1 MGRDFFF
8 SYTRGNND
16 LYLKRLFDDLSEEV
30 RNLRG
35 LPADAQTGFFDQRNL
50 ELGED
55 WDGALVEALQTCKVM
70 VAIASPGYFKSD
82 YCGKEWAL
90 FRQRLQQAMP
100 AGAML
105 APLLKPIVWMPVK
118 FEELP
123 AGVSAGQMTFGDP
136 QAIHNA
142 KGLRYLLKQ
151 VQEHR
156 AAYNDLVESLAQQ
169 IVEAADQHP
178 LPPLAAVPKLA
189 EVASAFG
196 HAHGGSAGLAG
207 GVGGGAPPPV
217 AAAPPTGPKHV
228 SFIYVAAHPQAFGA
242 ARHSEPYVE
251 AGGADWKPFYP
262 QNTTRVHR
270 FVQNIVAGDEL
281 DFTSETMPFGANLIA
296 RIDEAWRQR
305 QIVVLIVDPW
315 SVHWDAKRAAPE
327 YQALLRAL
335 DARLDYHW
343 CVLVPWNDADSDAA
357 AERDAIT
364 ATVRDTFD
372 RHANLA
378 PNPMFYRDG
387 IRSADELKRT
397 LGDVLTRLREE
408 IKKRA
413 PVAMPIPNGPA
424 KSVVT
429 GPSATG

>member
-1 MGRDFFF
+1 MGREFFF

-16 LYLKRLFDDLSEEV
+16 PYLKKLFDDLSEEV

-35 LPADAQTGFFDQRNL
+35 LPAGAETGFFDQRNL

-55 WDGALVEALQTCKVM
+55 WDAALVEALQGCKVM
-70 VAIASPGYFKSD
+70 VAIASPGYFKSE

-90 FRQRLQQAMP
+90 FRERMKAATAP
-100 AGAML
+100 GAKVP
-105 APLLKPIVWMPVK
+105 PLLKPVVWMPVK
-118 FEELP
+118 IDELP
-123 AGVSAGQMTFGDP
+123 ASIAAGHLNVGDP

-142 KGLRYLLKQ
+142 RGVRYLLKQ
-151 VQEHR
+151 IHEQR
-156 AAYNDLVESLAQQ
+156 SAYNEFVEALAKQ
-169 IVEAADQHP
+169 IVDAADAHP
-178 LPPLAAVPKLA
+178 LPALATVPTLA
-189 EVASAFG
+189 NTRSAF
-196 HAHGGSAGLAG
+196 ARDAAPTPP
-207 GVGGGAPPPV
+207 GGAAAIVLPP
-217 AAAPPTGPKHV
+217 APTGPSHV
-228 SFIYVAAHPQAFGA
+228 LFIYVAAHPQAIAGA
-242 ARHSEPYVE
+242 HAPEAYVE
-251 AGGADWKPFYP
+251 TGGADWKPFYP
-262 QNTTRVHR
+262 QHTTRVHR
-270 FVQNIVAGDEL
+270 FVQSIVAGDDL
-281 DFTSETMPFGANLIA
+281 DFTSEAMPFGPNLIA
-296 RIDEAWRQR
+296 RVDEAWRQR

-315 SVHWDAKRAAPE
+315 SLHWDAKKRASPE

-343 CVLVPWNDADSDAA
+343 CVLVPWNEADADAM

-387 IRSADELKRT
+387 IASADELRRT
-397 LGDVLTRLREE
+397 LGDVLTRLKEE

-413 PVAMPIPNGPA
+413 PVAMPIPSGPP

-429 GPSATG
+429 GPSADT